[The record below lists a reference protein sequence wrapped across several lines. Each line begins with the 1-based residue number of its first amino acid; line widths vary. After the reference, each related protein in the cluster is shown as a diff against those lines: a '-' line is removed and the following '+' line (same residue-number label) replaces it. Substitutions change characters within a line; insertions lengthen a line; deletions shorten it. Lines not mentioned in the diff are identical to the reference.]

1 MRLLLL
7 LLALLLPGFASA
19 QVSRG
24 VTQTVDPSYTNA
36 TDHPLRL
43 DAAGKLYITGTVSVS
58 GAGDATAA
66 NQVTGN
72 ASLSVI
78 DDWDDGADSATVVP
92 KPTATAAYALTPVVS
107 TLAEANH
114 VLKAGAGNLYGISIT
129 TGATAGYVLVFNAT
143 SAPADGA
150 VTPLFC
156 YVVPASS
163 SLGVAFQTPAAFSTG
178 ITASFSSTGCFT
190 KTASATAFIAGSVK

>member
-24 VTQTVDPSYTNA
+24 VTQTVDPAYVNA

-43 DAAGKLYITGTVSVS
+43 DDTGQLYVRSS
-58 GAGDATAA
+58 GAAPS
-66 NQVTGN
+66 
-72 ASLSVI
+72 AS
-78 DDWDDGADSATVVP
+78 SAVAV
-92 KPTATAAYALTPVVS
+92 TPVVS
-107 TLAEANH
+107 TAAEANH
-114 VLKAGAGNLYGISIT
+114 VLKAGAGNLYGLSVT
-129 TGATAGYVLVFNAT
+129 TGATAGYILLFNAT

-150 VTPLFC
+150 VAPLFC
-156 YVVPASS
+156 YSIPASTS
-163 SLGVAFQTPAAFSTG
+163 AGIAYNVPAAFSTG

-190 KTASATAFIAGSVK
+190 KTASATAFFSGSVK